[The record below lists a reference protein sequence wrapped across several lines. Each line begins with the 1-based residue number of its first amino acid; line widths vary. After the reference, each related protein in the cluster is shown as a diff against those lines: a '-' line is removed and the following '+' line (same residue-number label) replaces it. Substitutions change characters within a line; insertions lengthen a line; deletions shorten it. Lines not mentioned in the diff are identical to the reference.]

1 MKKLKKSI
9 RTNHGEMNP
18 KKISVCQIVAT
29 TRCTIILARFEIS
42 LLYPTTYY
50 SAKKN
55 RKQLMFLIINA
66 NYNVPYYY
74 YMSIVRSV
82 M

>member
-18 KKISVCQIVAT
+18 KKISVCRIVAT
-29 TRCTIILARFEIS
+29 TRCTIILARFEKS

-50 SAKKN
+50 SAKKQKTIDVPDN
-55 RKQLMFLIINA
+55 QCQLQCSLLLLYVNC
-66 NYNVPYYY
+66 
-74 YMSIVRSV
+74 S
-82 M
+82 